1 MAEWSNALVLKTSGS
16 HGLQGSNPCASDIK
30 NLIMSATTDWEA
42 NVIVASSYNAVVQW
56 SLRNSS

>member
-1 MAEWSNALVLKTSGS
+1 MAEWSNALVLKTRGLQ
-16 HGLQGSNPCASDIK
+16 GLQGSNPCASAIK

>member
-1 MAEWSNALVLKTSGS
+1 MVEWPITLVLKTRSS
-16 HGLQGSNPCASDIK
+16 QGLQGSNPCASAIE

-42 NVIVASSYNAVVQW
+42 NVIVASSYNAVAKW